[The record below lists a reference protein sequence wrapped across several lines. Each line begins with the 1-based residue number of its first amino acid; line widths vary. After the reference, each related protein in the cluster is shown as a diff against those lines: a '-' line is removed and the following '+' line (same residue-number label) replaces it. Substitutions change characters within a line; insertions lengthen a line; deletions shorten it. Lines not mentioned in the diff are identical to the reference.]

1 MNIWDL
7 WAKSY
12 RNTRAMAA
20 ALVLLLAILSLLSLR
35 CNPMTDREKV
45 MGLVLEIEAE
55 GIAPVGGGAP
65 RARVLLAAVDT
76 AKVSIL
82 LPPPVPRPGDF
93 IPLIAEHYR
102 KGNTDY
108 FLDLE
113 RWQIDGP
120 Q

>member
-1 MNIWDL
+1 MNIWDS

-35 CNPMTDREKV
+35 CNPMVDREKV
-45 MGLVLEIEAE
+45 LGLVLEIEAE

-65 RARVLLAAVDT
+65 QARVLIAAVDT
-76 AKVSIL
+76 VQVTIL

-93 IPLIAEHYR
+93 IPLIAEHFR
-102 KGNTDY
+102 KGNVDY

-113 RWQIDGP
+113 KWQIEGP
-120 Q
+120 K